1 MCGAFLSRRLEWS
14 LQAKGET
21 MNPNQMNV
29 AKAMVAQ
36 HELLEDARR
45 SRLQAKAGRREAKTT
60 TPRTTFHSH
69 PFSALLSLGLPGRR

>member
-1 MCGAFLSRRLEWS
+1 MA

-36 HELLEDARR
+36 HELLEEARR
-45 SRLQAKAGRREAKTT
+45 SRMHAKSGDGQTEATRSSRPAPT
-60 TPRTTFHSH
+60 H
-69 PFSALLSLGLPGRR
+69 PLIGLLGLALPGRR

>member
-1 MCGAFLSRRLEWS
+1 
-14 LQAKGET
+14 
-21 MNPNQMNV
+21 MNPNQMNI

-45 SRLQAKAGRREAKTT
+45 SRLQAEAESRKAKTIA
-60 TPRTTFHSH
+60 PRTTFHSH

>member
-1 MCGAFLSRRLEWS
+1 MALEGK
-14 LQAKGET
+14 AMA

-45 SRLQAKAGRREAKTT
+45 SRLQADAERREAETT
-60 TPRTTFHSH
+60 EPRKSFHSH
-69 PFSALLSLGLPGRR
+69 PFGALLSLGFPGRR